1 MLPQCSNGHSQSDTY
16 IKLVDCPTKR
26 WCGGSKLR
34 AGLADR
40 ANDMSDQ
47 SNASRESANKQ
58 HIIDVLA
65 RETSTPAEVVEHIY
79 VIERSK
85 LERVARIKTYVSVLA
100 TRQVKL
106 LLSGARQDDDVA
118 GVH

>member
-1 MLPQCSNGHSQSDTY
+1 VG
-16 IKLVDCPTKR
+16 
-26 WCGGSKLR
+26 
-34 AGLADR
+34 
-40 ANDMSDQ
+40 DMSDQ
-47 SNASRESANKQ
+47 SKASRESVNKQ

-65 RETSTPAEVVEHIY
+65 RETSMPADVVKDIY
-79 VIERSK
+79 VIEHSK

-106 LLSGARQDDDVA
+106 LLSATRQANDVA

>member
-1 MLPQCSNGHSQSDTY
+1 MEWIN
-16 IKLVDCPTKR
+16 
-26 WCGGSKLR
+26 
-34 AGLADR
+34 
-40 ANDMSDQ
+40 MSDE
-47 SNASRESANKQ
+47 SKESRGSANKQ

-79 VIERSK
+79 VIECSK

-106 LLSGARQDDDVA
+106 LLGATRQANDAA